1 MDNGLFGAIYNPDV
15 LSCLANLSNDEV
27 FTPPEVVNQMLD
39 MEIKKYVLA
48 VFSPTGG
55 TVKVARAIC
64 KGTGLEGLEIDLCA
78 EPEPREIGE
87 DTLLI
92 AAMPVYE
99 NRIREVALRR
109 LSRLHGNN
117 SPAVAVVVYGN
128 RDYGDALLELT
139 DTLQE
144 SGFVVPAAAA
154 FIAEHSIIRSIAAGR
169 PDAEDLKQAE
179 AFGAQAAAKIKA
191 QDSIQN
197 VTVPGDP
204 DYRSKKRGTGVPPL
218 TDDTCNACGAC
229 AAACPVG
236 RSRWISRIP
245 PRMPVLAVCAV
256 FPSAP
261 STPGRSLMGSGRS

>member
-1 MDNGLFGAIYNPDV
+1 
-15 LSCLANLSNDEV
+15 
-27 FTPPEVVNQMLD
+27 
-39 MEIKKYVLA
+39 MESKKYVLA

-55 TVKVARAIC
+55 TVKVARAIR

-99 NRIREVALRR
+99 NLIRPVALRR
-109 LSRLHGNN
+109 LSRLQGKN

-139 DTLQE
+139 DTLRK

-179 AFGAQAAAKIKA
+179 AFGAQAAAKIRE
-191 QDSIQN
+191 QDSLQN
-197 VTVPGDP
+197 VKVPGDP
-204 DYRSKKRGTGVPPL
+204 DYRGKKRGTGVPPL

-236 RSRWISRIP
+236 AIPLDQPNTTTDACIGCMRCISVCPQHAREIP
-245 PRMPVLAVCAV
+245 DGVRQKLTAYLQAKASEARQPEL
-256 FPSAP
+256 F
-261 STPGRSLMGSGRS
+261 L